1 MYAQTREVK
10 PILYVLVIHHLGSVS
25 GDDENILGSLTPIDT
40 RLQRL
45 DSVPRIFGAHLFAA
59 IA

>member
-10 PILYVLVIHHLGSVS
+10 PILYVIHHLGSVS